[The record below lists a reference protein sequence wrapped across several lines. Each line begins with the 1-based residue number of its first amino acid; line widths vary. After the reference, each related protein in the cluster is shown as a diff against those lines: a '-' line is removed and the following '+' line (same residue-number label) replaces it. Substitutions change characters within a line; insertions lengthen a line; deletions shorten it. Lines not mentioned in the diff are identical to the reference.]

1 MNTKLTVV
9 AVAIVTSASLWASDL
24 ITWRPMSAQYTIFS
38 GDELSPREEPT
49 AKDRKLTIAITGK
62 PAKEIFDS
70 IGPDAPTSCGQN
82 QGNRDRNKE
91 GIQCTFN
98 PNKSETAYRCWIGL
112 DLKTGQSISTIS
124 C

>member
-1 MNTKLTVV
+1 MTKVFIVVFLAAV
-9 AVAIVTSASLWASDL
+9 AVLAAASDL
-24 ITWRPMSAQYTIFS
+24 PAWRDMPARYTIYS
-38 GDELSPREEPT
+38 GNELSTREEPT

-70 IGPDAPTSCGQN
+70 LGPDAPTSCSQN